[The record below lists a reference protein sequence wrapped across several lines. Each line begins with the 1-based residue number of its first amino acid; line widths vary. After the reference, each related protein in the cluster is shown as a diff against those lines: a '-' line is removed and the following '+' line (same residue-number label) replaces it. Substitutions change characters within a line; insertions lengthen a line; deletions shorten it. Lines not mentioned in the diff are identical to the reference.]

1 VTDTKGSDSIQSQ
14 LLSESSSNSF
24 FFLVLEQLLTLYKRF
39 TYEEKICLEILSVR
53 ENYDLLLPLFERY
66 LHVSNVVE
74 VISSILWNLSF
85 YEDFLEEEL
94 VVSPEEEVEIEIK
107 EVANDLSFCDV
118 LIKALQYYSSQA
130 PTSDATVIKE
140 IMGLITNLSSY
151 DSNKIKFTFH
161 ESFISLLI
169 SLSCP
174 STTSTAQ
181 SSLFA
186 ISKKGKEDISTTI
199 HSYQHNYEVMK
210 MFLIIVANLSVNNY
224 NKRLFSNYVQ
234 VFHNIKEIL
243 NYFYEKK
250 HYEMLK
256 FVAIVIKNLCN
267 NNFLSQTQFSML
279 EMNKALLKILK
290 THYQQ
295 HQEPQQKEDE
305 QLQHDQSQQN
315 LPQPIFPLEIITEI
329 LQAVHILTTIFE
341 DDMEEVE
348 LHEGDSFSPDKKK
361 IQEQKKKQL
370 EKRKHQQL
378 ELSSGFHLVKEKE
391 KLNNNLLVHHQKYL
405 RYHYIFYPHHDL
417 PVYLYLLHLLHE
429 QGHPSQNILGG
440 EGDVEG
446 FNRSRSQS
454 LSSTNFFSSI
464 YPFHTSNNS
473 PGSHKS
479 TENHL
484 QHERMDSVPVGPLFI
499 TGSDLQEEEKK
510 QNILNDLVQANQ
522 NISQFREPFPL
533 CVILVDSLQY
543 YFDLYEQTSLAG
555 EDRKKEQMPQ
565 TEEKTAINTMIIKQI
580 TGIKPTFQFV
590 NERIL
595 ITLLKIMENITL
607 DPLVQQAIGSGALIS
622 LLIKV
627 YTFIFHHN
635 QVEITVQA
643 VILQQICKIF
653 RNLLFHNDNKP
664 YLLQET
670 ESLVTL
676 LVHSLGKFIANEENI
691 LYYLL
696 LLLHQLSYHMQ
707 GEKSFLLFVMNSEV
721 SDMLCIML
729 SDYRDNEVIVHE
741 VLQIFIYLLTASYS
755 SAYLDDVDREK
766 IIYYSLELGRI
777 GFCEL
782 LCQCLTNFQP
792 PNQLIKPSSTV
803 STILAAETAAIN
815 PLTIGST
822 NPTPINQ
829 KVTMRTPR
837 NATSTILKRKFAD
850 NILQSLCYTIFLMTK
865 DDQPHHKHHSSNR
878 IAEVSYKNDINNLK
892 FHELNCTENI
902 AWLLSYYMN
911 DLDLLPYLC
920 LAIQSLS
927 LGKQNYF
934 QLQTM
939 NVLDVFVQLFLNYF
953 SNIDLC
959 LIICDSLIALLSLPG
974 SSSSHH
980 HGTINFSAL
989 TTILRPND
997 LAVLKFSSL
1006 GGCQTL
1012 MTVYN
1017 TYLASHNEDIIIHI
1031 LMIMQLV
1038 ATYHYQHIKT
1048 FSSAGGCELSM
1059 QTLNRFMKNP
1069 KVLVLN
1075 CSIIHLLLYDYDNYI
1090 RFYEMNLVEVLIDLY
1105 KVYGDTHGHHRHA
1118 KGSIAEMILFQV
1130 SGIIFQLT
1138 SSIVP
1143 VPLSYPKKEHHFRPP
1158 LLTVLA
1164 QFARNHQTETAISS
1178 KTENENEHEEQRRHY
1193 HSQQHHQHLHFND
1206 EIPLEDESEDQIHA
1220 VEKEE
1225 VDEVNQLM
1233 NANRQNNYLY
1243 EYCQRFG
1250 ELGFCDVLHGALMQN
1265 HSSSTHDKDI
1275 LRLQVGIVNNLGIT
1289 EENKKRFEQL
1299 GTLQYVQGLSS
1310 DGLLSPAASSS
1321 STSKCVVC

>member
-1 VTDTKGSDSIQSQ
+1 
-14 LLSESSSNSF
+14 
-24 FFLVLEQLLTLYKRF
+24 VLEQLLTLYKRF
-39 TYEEKICLEILSVR
+39 TYEEKICLEILSSR
-53 ENYDLLLPLFERY
+53 ENYGLLLQLFEKY
-66 LHVSNVVE
+66 LHVGDVIE

-85 YEDFLEEEL
+85 YEDFLEAEL
-94 VVSPEEEVEIEIK
+94 VVSPEEEVEIEIN
-107 EVANDLSFCDV
+107 EVTYDLSFCDI
-118 LIKALQYYSSQA
+118 LIKGLQYYSSQSS
-130 PTSDATVIKE
+130 TSDGTVIKE

-161 ESFISLLI
+161 ESFITLLI
-169 SLSCP
+169 SLSCT

-181 SSLFA
+181 ASLFA
-186 ISKKGKEDISTTI
+186 ISKKEKEDISTHI
-199 HSYQHNYEVMK
+199 QSYQHHNQIMK

-234 VFHNIKEIL
+234 LFHNIKEIL

-267 NNFLSQTQFSML
+267 NNFLNQTHFSTL
-279 EMNKALLKILK
+279 EINKVLLKILK
-290 THYQQ
+290 TNYQQ
-295 HQEPQQKEDE
+295 HQESQQTEDE
-305 QLQHDQSQQN
+305 QLQHEQSQPN
-315 LPQPIFPLEIITEI
+315 LPQPEKYPIFPLEIVTEI

-341 DDMEEVE
+341 DDMEEIE
-348 LHEGDSFSPDKKK
+348 LHEGESFSPDKKK

-370 EKRKHQQL
+370 EKRKQQQL
-378 ELSSGFHLVKEKE
+378 QLSSGFHLVKEKE
-391 KLNNNLLVHHQKYL
+391 KLHDNLLVHHQKYL

-429 QGHPSQNILGG
+429 QGHPSQNIIGS
-440 EGDVEG
+440 EGDADG

-464 YPFHTSNNS
+464 YPFHASNHS

-484 QHERMDSVPVGPLFI
+484 QHEQMDSVPRGPLFI

-510 QNILNDLVQANQ
+510 QNILNDFVQANQ

-543 YFDLYEQTSLAG
+543 YFDSYEQTLLAK
-555 EDRKKEQMPQ
+555 EDHKKEEI
-565 TEEKTAINTMIIKQI
+565 TLRSEETATNAMIIKQI
-580 TGIKPTFQFV
+580 SGNKPTFQFIY
-590 NERIL
+590 ERIL
-595 ITLLKIMENITL
+595 ITLLNIMENITL
-607 DPLVQQAIGSGALIS
+607 DPLVQQAMGSGAIIA
-622 LLIKV
+622 LLIKL
-627 YTFIFHHN
+627 YAFIFNHN
-635 QVEITVQA
+635 QVELTVQA
-643 VILQQICKIF
+643 VFLQQICKIF
-653 RNLLFHNDNKP
+653 RNLLFHADNKP
-664 YLLQET
+664 YFLLET
-670 ESLVTL
+670 ESLITL

-691 LYYLL
+691 LYFLL
-696 LLLHQLSYHMQ
+696 LLLHQLSYHLQ
-707 GEKSFLLFVMNSEV
+707 AEKSFLLFVMNSEI
-721 SDMLCIML
+721 SDMLCIIL

-741 VLQIFIYLLTASYS
+741 ILQIFIYLLSASYS

-782 LCQCLTNFQP
+782 LCQCLTYFQP
-792 PNQLIKPSSTV
+792 PNQLINPSSTA
-803 STILAAETAAIN
+803 STIIAAETAAIN
-815 PLTIGST
+815 PLTIGSK
-822 NPTPINQ
+822 NPTPSNQ
-829 KVTMRTPR
+829 KVSMRTPR
-837 NATSTILKRKFAD
+837 NANSTILKRKFAD
-850 NILQSLCYTIFLMTK
+850 NILQSLCYSIFLMTK
-865 DDQPHHKHHSSNR
+865 DDQPHHIHPSHR

-892 FHELNCTENI
+892 FHELNCTENV

-939 NVLDVFVQLFLNYF
+939 NVLDVFVLLFLNYF

-974 SSSSHH
+974 SSSHHH

-1105 KVYGDTHGHHRHA
+1105 RIYGDTHGHHRHA

-1164 QFARNHQTETAISS
+1164 QFARNHQAETVISS
-1178 KTENENEHEEQRRHY
+1178 KNENENENEEQHRLY
-1193 HSQQHHQHLHFND
+1193 HSQQRHHLHFND
-1206 EIPLEDESEDQIHA
+1206 EISIEDESDNQIHA
-1220 VEKEE
+1220 FEKEE

-1233 NANRQNNYLY
+1233 NANRHNNYLY

-1250 ELGFCDVLHGALMQN
+1250 ELGFCDILHGALMQN

-1275 LRLQVGIVNNLGIT
+1275 LRLQVGIVNNLGIA

-1299 GTLQYVQGLSS
+1299 GTLQYIQGLSS
-1310 DGLLSPAASSS
+1310 DWLLSPTSSL
-1321 STSKCVVC
+1321 STSKCVLC